1 MIAETYIIYNTWHC
15 IVCEFYIKEGIFVAV
30 YLVKRLIG
38 TMLVL
43 WVVVTITF
51 GLMHAIPGGPFTQEK
66 KLPPA
71 VLATVEARYHL
82 NDPLW
87 KQYEDYVIH
96 AATLDFGPSYK
107 YPGKTVNDIIRESF
121 PVSAMLGCISLM
133 LAIGAGVSFG
143 VIAAW
148 YKNRWIDY
156 LLMIGATLGVSVP
169 SFILAA
175 VLIQLFSFTWPLLP
189 AAMWK
194 GPSYV
199 ILPAIALAAQPTAF
213 IMRLTRSGILE
224 ILNQNYIRA
233 ARARGVG
240 TASLLCRHALRN
252 ALLPVVS
259 YIGPLAAALLTG
271 SFIVESIFAIP
282 GLGRHFVTSIYNRDY
297 TVILGITIFY
307 SMLIMGMNLL
317 VDVVYPFLDPRI
329 TIKQGKEDA

>member
-1 MIAETYIIYNTWHC
+1 MN
-15 IVCEFYIKEGIFVAV
+15 VLV
-30 YLVKRLIG
+30 YLLKRLCG
-38 TMLVL
+38 TVVVL
-43 WVVVTITF
+43 WAVVTITF

-87 KQYEDYVIH
+87 KQYADYVKN
-96 AATLDFGPSYK
+96 AATFDFGPSYK
-107 YPGKTVNDIIRESF
+107 YPGKTVNDIIQESF
-121 PVSAMLGCISLM
+121 PVSATLGLISLV
-133 LAIGAGVSFG
+133 LAIGVGIGAG
-143 VIAAW
+143 ILAAW
-148 YKNRWIDY
+148 YKNRFVDY
-156 LLMIGATLGVSVP
+156 FLMVGATLGVSVP
-169 SFILAA
+169 SFIFAA
-175 VLIQLFSFTWPLLP
+175 ILIQLFAFTWPVLP

-194 GPSYV
+194 GPTYV

-213 IMRLTRSGILE
+213 IMRLTRSSILDA
-224 ILNQNYIRA
+224 LGQDYIRT
-233 ARARGVG
+233 ARSRGVS
-240 TASLLCRHALRN
+240 TVSLLCHHALRN

-307 SMLIMGMNLL
+307 SFLIMMMNLL
-317 VDVVYPFLDPRI
+317 VDILYPFLDPRI
-329 TIKQGKEDA
+329 KQGRGDV